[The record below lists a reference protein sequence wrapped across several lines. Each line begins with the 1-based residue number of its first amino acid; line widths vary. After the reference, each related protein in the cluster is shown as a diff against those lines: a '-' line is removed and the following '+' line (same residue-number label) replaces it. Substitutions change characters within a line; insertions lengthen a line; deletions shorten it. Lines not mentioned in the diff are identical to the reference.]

1 MRRLTLRAERLA
13 ELADGDLA
21 AVHAASHLALHC
33 YASNVD
39 VTNCLGPATFG
50 CTGLLPSVNVR
61 CPSLDR
67 ACW

>member
-13 ELADGDLA
+13 ALSDGDLTD
-21 AVHAASHLALHC
+21 VRGGSHLALHC

-39 VTNCLGPATFG
+39 VTNCLGPATFA
-50 CTGLLPSVNVR
+50 CTGLLPSIDVR

-67 ACW
+67 AC